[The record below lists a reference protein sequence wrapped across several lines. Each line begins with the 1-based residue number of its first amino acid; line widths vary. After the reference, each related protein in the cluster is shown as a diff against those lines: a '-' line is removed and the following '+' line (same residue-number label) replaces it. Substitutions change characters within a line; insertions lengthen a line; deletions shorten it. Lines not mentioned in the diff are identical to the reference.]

1 MIFKKKSYY
10 DEMPETETVN
20 GDTPA
25 QAQQEIPAEPAPA
38 SVAPT
43 GPAASGQ
50 SGKEDGSMNE

>member
-38 SVAPT
+38 RIGL
-43 GPAASGQ
+43 GPLLDIIPVILQ
-50 SGKEDGSMNE
+50 

>member
-43 GPAASGQ
+43 GSPRPGSPARRMGA
-50 SGKEDGSMNE
+50 

>member
-25 QAQQEIPAEPAPA
+25 QAQQEIPAERRRPPLHPLGRPRPGSPARRMGA
-38 SVAPT
+38 
-43 GPAASGQ
+43 
-50 SGKEDGSMNE
+50 